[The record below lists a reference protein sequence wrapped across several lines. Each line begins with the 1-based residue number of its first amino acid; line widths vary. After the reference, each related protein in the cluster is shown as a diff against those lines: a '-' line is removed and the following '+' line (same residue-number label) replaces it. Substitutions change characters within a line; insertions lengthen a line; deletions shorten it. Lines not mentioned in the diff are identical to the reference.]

1 MRFRQGKSVP
11 ENIYDDE
18 VQPHKPIMIAANPEI
33 AEHYVRLLNAGLC
46 VSEDDIRDRDA
57 LVAAASQALDEM
69 CRTVAPRNSFT
80 DAVDALDRALNLNT

>member
-1 MRFRQGKSVP
+1 MSRFRQGKSVP

-46 VSEDDIRDRDA
+46 VK
-57 LVAAASQALDEM
+57 
-69 CRTVAPRNSFT
+69 
-80 DAVDALDRALNLNT
+80 VDAIDEAEKSN